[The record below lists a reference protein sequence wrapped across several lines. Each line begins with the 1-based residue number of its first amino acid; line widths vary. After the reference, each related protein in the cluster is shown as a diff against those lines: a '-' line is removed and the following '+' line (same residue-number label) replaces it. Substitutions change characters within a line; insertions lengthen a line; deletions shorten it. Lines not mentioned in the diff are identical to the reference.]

1 MSCPFKHLAATS
13 ASPPSPTGVADKTA
27 LLNKLVVFMQRSA
40 DAAFLLDAE
49 GTIIFRNKAAQLMF
63 LTNVNQMN
71 FCSLFSSTRGDCW
84 DSLARNLQA
93 GDPSSHDVTVID
105 EKDGSALG
113 FRVSLVKLSPEM
125 MGDEDTNND
134 VFACAY
140 VTPAHD
146 HENTSSSSSRGPL
159 GKVDS
164 MDRCIHKIIEDV
176 SDHYEGHMKDVVE
189 ACGDPMFSVFED
201 GTIGTANGYGAHM
214 FGYSQE
220 ELSEMNI
227 SSICPVV
234 RDIQKIAQCMNGSA
248 MKHHEQK
255 TTALHKS
262 GRSFNVDM
270 CLSLNNSFAGSE
282 EPVYFAHFKDLSA
295 FEDHETELE
304 HKDNLCQAMCNASF
318 DPMFSIDQT
327 GTILVVND
335 AACSMF
341 GYSREEFI
349 NNNISMICNEKDS
362 QSHDKYMERYLRTGK
377 RRVIGIKRPLVAR
390 RKDGSEFHI
399 ELGVS
404 EVNLPDGKK
413 VFCGY
418 VRDRTQERLD
428 KQMIRRRDA
437 VIKDEFFTPKKEDV
451 RGAMKRNLERATQ

>member
-13 ASPPSPTGVADKTA
+13 ASPHSPKGVADKSA
-27 LLNKLVVFMQRSA
+27 VLNKLVIFMQRSA

-63 LTNVNQMN
+63 LTNVDNMS
-71 FCSLFSSTRGDCW
+71 FCSLFSSTKGDCW
-84 DSLARNLQA
+84 DDLARNLQA
-93 GDPSSHDVTVID
+93 GEPSSHDVNVIE
-105 EKDGSALG
+105 EKDGSTLG

-125 MGDEDTNND
+125 MGDAGISHD

-146 HENTSSSSSRGPL
+146 HVHEKAGSSGRL

-164 MDRCIHKIIEDV
+164 MDRGMHKIMEDV
-176 SDHYEGHMKDVVE
+176 SDHFESHMKDTVE
-189 ACGDPMFSVFED
+189 ACGDPMLSVFED
-201 GTIGTANGYGAHM
+201 GTIGMANGFAVHM
-214 FGYSQE
+214 FGYSLE
-220 ELSEMNI
+220 ELVTMNI

-255 TTALHKS
+255 TRALHKS
-262 GRSFNVDM
+262 GRLFNVEL

-295 FEDHETELE
+295 LEVHETELA
-304 HKDNLCQAMCNASF
+304 HKDNICQAMCNASF

-335 AACSMF
+335 ASCSMF
-341 GYSREEFI
+341 GYSRQEFI
-349 NNNISMICNEKDS
+349 NNNISM
-362 QSHDKYMERYLRTGK
+362 M
-377 RRVIGIKRPLVAR
+377 
-390 RKDGSEFHI
+390 
-399 ELGVS
+399 
-404 EVNLPDGKK
+404 
-413 VFCGY
+413 
-418 VRDRTQERLD
+418 
-428 KQMIRRRDA
+428 
-437 VIKDEFFTPKKEDV
+437 
-451 RGAMKRNLERATQ
+451 